1 MEYFSS
7 SRGIVSN
14 PQITTLLST
23 DKVRRLSFANPLLMR
38 LFNTSSIVK
47 KQTLI
52 GWGYKPNTQKTRL
65 LAVEKSIDYW
75 ALEDGFIGWLY
86 HPSQA
91 KPYQR
96 LSYIVDKTGIY
107 YDASAPSGLDACF
120 DSLSEM
126 DGARVDRLRSQLV
139 KLGISKYNQ
148 ARAPFPSWLSKLEK
162 NTSLKPIL
170 LVDQTFADASI
181 EFSGG
186 SENSFK
192 EMFDWAIEKLHQDP
206 TNCLIIKVHP
216 DVVLGKKKGY
226 LYELAKPY
234 LTGRLRN
241 RVHFLG
247 KDVEP
252 SKLISMCSEVATVSS
267 QLGFEALWQD
277 KIVTCFAWPFYSGCG
292 LTKDHSRT
300 KLPYKRQSVS
310 LNELMFTALIKYP
323 TYLHPDT
330 QTVCEVEDIIEY
342 LEAHFTVRKLK
353 CDSLSIPNV
362 SLWKRSFIPEFI
374 ADSAASITFS
384 DVDSQWVRKL
394 IWGMKSADESA
405 WRIED
410 GFIRSVGLGADLRR
424 PSSLILDDVGIYYNG
439 KAPSK
444 LETLL
449 NASDLTEY
457 ELNRVQNLRSLVV
470 GSAITKYNV
479 EAASDVSNIRT
490 AAGNKDIVLVIGQFQ
505 KDLSMEFGAQ
515 DIRDNLSLLQAVRN
529 DYPDAF
535 VIYKEHPDVYS
546 GVREGKLDES
556 DVLQSADLYLTDTSL
571 INLFDVIDRVCTICS
586 LSGFE
591 ALMRGVA
598 VSTYGLPFYA
608 GWGLTDDRYT
618 FERRKAALSLDDLC
632 YQALIKYPRYVH
644 WNTRKITSPESIVNA
659 IAMES
664 GSLKKLKTSWVS
676 RQVRKLGYLFE
687 AIINKKPNT
696 FKGAR

>member
-1 MEYFSS
+1 MDFFTASF
-7 SRGIVSN
+7 GLKSN
-14 PQITTLLST
+14 PQILSLLNTPKLKSI
-23 DKVRRLSFANPLLMR
+23 RLLRASSD
-38 LFNTSSIVK
+38 TSSVV
-47 KQTLI
+47 L
-52 GWGYKPNTQKTRL
+52 GWGYKPNTQKSRQI
-65 LAVEKSIDYW
+65 AAQKNVPYW
-75 ALEDGFIGWLY
+75 ALEDGFISWLN
-86 HPSQA
+86 HPTQSNA
-91 KPYQR
+91 SDR
-96 LSYIVDKTGIY
+96 LSYIVDKQGIY
-107 YDASAPSGLDACF
+107 YDSSKPSGLDVCL
-120 DSLSEM
+120 DSLSKIDE
-126 DGARVDRLRSQLV
+126 GRVDRLRAQLV

-148 ARAPFPSWLSKLEK
+148 ARTPFPSWLSKLEK
-162 NTSLKPIL
+162 NTNLKPIL

-216 DVVLGKKKGY
+216 DVVLGNKKGY

-234 LTGRLRN
+234 LAGRLRN
-241 RVHFLG
+241 RVHFLSE
-247 KDVEP
+247 DVSP
-252 SKLISMCSEVATVSS
+252 ANLISMCSEVATVSS

-277 KIVTCFAWPFYSGCG
+277 KPVTCFAWPFYSGRG
-292 LTKDHSRT
+292 LTNDLSST
-300 KLPYKRQSVS
+300 KLPCSRQSAS
-310 LNELMFTALIKYP
+310 LNELMFAALIQYP

-330 QTVCEVEDIIEY
+330 QAVCEVEHIIDY
-342 LEAHFTVRKLK
+342 LDAHFTVRNLK
-353 CDSLSIPNV
+353 CDTLSIPNV

-374 ADSAASITFS
+374 ADSAASVTFS
-384 DVDSQWVRKL
+384 EVDSKWVKKL

-449 NASDLTEY
+449 NASDLTAY
-457 ELNRVQNLRSLVV
+457 EQNRVQKLRSLVV

-479 EAASDVSNIRT
+479 EATSDVSNIRI
-490 AAGNKDIVLVIGQFQ
+490 AAGNKDVILVVGQFQ
-505 KDLSMEFGAQ
+505 KDLSMEFGAL
-515 DIRDNLSLLQAVRN
+515 DIRDNLSLLQTVRH
-529 DYPDAF
+529 DFPSAYI
-535 VIYKEHPDVYS
+535 IYKEHPDVYS

-664 GSLKKLKTSWVS
+664 GSLKKLKTSWFS